1 MIIIGPIISILKFVM
16 WFLKH
21 FIKILEISF
30 ILADSETPPTAEK
43 SEFNRLQNQV
53 QNYFD
58 NEQLF
63 KLYSTDRHL
72 NEFKNQMYTIIK

>member
-21 FIKILEISF
+21 FINILEISF
-30 ILADSETPPTAEK
+30 ILADSETHHTAEK
-43 SEFNRLQNQV
+43 SEINILQDQVEHFN
-53 QNYFD
+53 

-63 KLYSTDRHL
+63 KLFSTDRHL
-72 NEFKNQMYTIIK
+72 NEFKNQMYKIIK